1 MVRLYIQ
8 IFRRLISNAIDWLS
22 SSWGSIV
29 SVFIGWGM
37 VTYAYA
43 SKTYLEG
50 LVNNKDYFTWDNSN
64 NIRVYDEQCKDSLR
78 LVIDSLQTHYRT
90 VVDSMQMVF
99 DNTVVEKT
107 RTVVLLTENMM
118 PLMMILTMTAT
129 VCTIIGF
136 YKKFSGKEIEIVKPQ
151 PKKRVKK

>member
-29 SVFIGWGM
+29 SVLIGWGM

-78 LVIDSLQTHYRT
+78 LVIDSLQTHYKT

-107 RTVVLLTENMM
+107 RAVVLLTENMM

-136 YKKFSGKEIEIVKPQ
+136 YKKFAGKEVEIVKQQ